1 MSSTDLLV
9 HPDATSLDDIDEAL
23 HHARRAIRTATTVP
37 HRQACERYLDELLD
51 QRAGTSR

>member
-51 QRAGTSR
+51 QRAGTTR